1 MTAALF
7 DIAHLLLTV
16 LTWIIII
23 QFVISLL
30 FMFNVLNRS
39 SSGVITFAQALDRI
53 TDPLY
58 RPIRK
63 ILPDFGGID
72 FSPLVVLILIR
83 ILHLLLDG
91 AETSLLYG
99 A

>member
-1 MTAALF
+1 MTSALF

-16 LTWIIII
+16 VTWIIII

-30 FMFNVLNRS
+30 FLFNVLNRS

-53 TDPLY
+53 TEPLY

-83 ILHLLLDG
+83 IFHLLLDG

>member
-1 MTAALF
+1 MTSALF

-16 LTWIIII
+16 VTWIIII

-30 FMFNVLNRS
+30 FLFNVLNRS

-53 TDPLY
+53 TEPLY

-63 ILPDFGGID
+63 VLPDFGGID

-91 AETSLLYG
+91 AEQSLLYG